1 MIPLS
6 LAVYRRLLLMALLVL
21 LASFI
26 MAEFVL
32 MALPPVRV
40 WWVAFFVC
48 MLVLM
53 MMVDLYAM
61 VLGGKFI

>member
-1 MIPLS
+1 
-6 LAVYRRLLLMALLVL
+6 
-21 LASFI
+21 

-61 VLGGKFI
+61 VLGGKFFFQFSLLALIIF